1 MSKNIT
7 YYYII
12 NIYIMFISLNSRQL
26 RPVEFATRCHVN
38 EGTYY
43 TGDTSI
49 Y

>member
-1 MSKNIT
+1 MSINIIT
-7 YYYII
+7 YYII
-12 NIYIMFISLNSRQL
+12 NIRIKFISLNSRQL
-26 RPVEFATRCHVN
+26 RLVEFATRFHVN